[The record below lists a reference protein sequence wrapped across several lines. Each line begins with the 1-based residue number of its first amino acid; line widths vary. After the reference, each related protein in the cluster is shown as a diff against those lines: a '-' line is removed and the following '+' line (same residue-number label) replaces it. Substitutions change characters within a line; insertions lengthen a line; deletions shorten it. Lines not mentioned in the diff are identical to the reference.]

1 MPDLNPQPLYDRI
14 VYSIKRFFAEAGRE
28 RAVLGL
34 SGGIDSALVAAL
46 ATEALGKENV
56 YGILMPSPYSTVHSV
71 TDAVELA
78 DNLGI
83 SYGVLPIEGILE
95 KFQSE
100 LKELFEEEPKKLVV
114 ENLQARI
121 RGVALMA
128 WTNQNGSLLLNTS
141 NKSEIAMG
149 YGTLYG
155 DLAGALMVVADLY
168 KLQVYSVAR
177 YINRERRIIPESI
190 LIKEPSAELSID
202 QKDSDTLPEYSL
214 LDPVLHSLIE
224 EKRTPAELIEMG
236 CDISLVNRVTHLMNV
251 SSFKAHQLPPMIQV
265 GESPLLPPDKCIYYK
280 IDR

>member
-1 MPDLNPQPLYDRI
+1 MINLNPRPLHDRI
-14 VYSIKRFFAEAGRE
+14 VSSIKLFFREAGRE

-46 ATEALGKENV
+46 AVEALGKENV
-56 YGILMPSPYSTVHSV
+56 HGILMPSPFSTLHSV

-83 SYGVLPIEGILE
+83 SYGVLPIEDIYE
-95 KFQSE
+95 RFHSE
-100 LKELFEEEPKKLVV
+100 LKELFEEEPKRIVL

-155 DLAGALMVVADLY
+155 DLTGALMVLADLY

-177 YINRERRIIPESI
+177 YINRDKTIIPESI
-190 LIKEPSAELSID
+190 LVKEPSAELSIN
-202 QKDSDTLPEYSL
+202 QKDSDTLPEYSV
-214 LDPVLHSLIE
+214 LDPILHSLIE
-224 EKRTPAELIEMG
+224 EKRSGSDLIEDG
-236 CDISLVNRVTHLMNV
+236 CDISLVNRIMHLMNV

-265 GESPLLPPDKCIYYK
+265 GDSPLLPEYKCMFYK
-280 IDR
+280 ID

>member
-1 MPDLNPQPLYDRI
+1 MISLDPQPLHDRI
-14 VYSIKRFFAEAGRE
+14 VYSIKRFFRETGRE

-46 ATEALGKENV
+46 AVEALGKENV
-56 YGILMPSPYSTVHSV
+56 HGILMPSPFSTVHSV

-78 DNLGI
+78 ENLGM
-83 SYGVLPIEGILE
+83 SYGVFPIEGVFE
-95 KFQSE
+95 KFRSE
-100 LKELFEEEPKKLVV
+100 LKDLFGEEPKRIVV
-114 ENLQARI
+114 ENIQARI

-155 DLAGALMVVADLY
+155 DLTGALMVLADLY
-168 KLQVYSVAR
+168 KLQVYSVTR
-177 YINRERRIIPESI
+177 YINREKRVIPESI
-190 LIKEPSAELSID
+190 LVKEPSAELSIN
-202 QKDSDTLPEYSL
+202 QKDSDTLPEYSV

-224 EKRTPAELIEMG
+224 EKRSAGDMIEEG
-236 CDISLVNRVTHLMNV
+236 CDVSLVNRIIHLMNV

-265 GESPLLPPDKCIYYK
+265 GESPLLPANKCINYK
-280 IDR
+280 ID